1 MVLGQ
6 IIKDDK
12 MVEFK
17 KRLKPHQLAKLP
29 KILAVEDSED
39 ENEDHDSKMNL
50 QESTTTTEKRK
61 RRRLKKGPENVF
73 DRAVMQHNLLSVS
86 RIYNRISFKGLGNLV
101 GLTSSAVKIMP
112 RTMIQENCLKASINQ
127 VKKLLTFM
135 NSIDPSEDNV
145 TVLSGLAPDGGL
157 YIPKQIPELPKDW
170 ETQWSKL
177 TFTEL
182 ALEIY
187 SLFIPS
193 EEISREELKEL
204 IERSYSTFRH
214 PEIAP
219 LKKLTENRYV
229 VELWHGP
236 TFAFKDVA
244 LQFLGNLFEF
254 FLNRKNQRRPSKDI
268 PAERITVVGATSGD
282 TGSAAI
288 YGLRGKKDISIF
300 ILHPKGRVS
309 PIQEAQMTTVIDENV
324 FNLAVKGTFDDC
336 QDIVK
341 SLFNDTTFNKSYRL
355 GAINSINW
363 ARILAQIVYY
373 FSTYYALRPT
383 LKPNQTL
390 QFVVPTGNFG
400 DILAGFYAH
409 KLGLPIGL
417 NGQTPGL
424 VIATNSNDIL
434 TRFWE
439 TGRYEKQASTEEEE
453 IETTVQTAPVVGSSD
468 GKQASD
474 PKHGLVKETL
484 SPAMDI
490 LVSSNFER
498 LLFYLAHDTLTESTD
513 SEEERIK
520 TSQAKVQ
527 EWMIKLK
534 TTGRFK
540 VPNSTLQAARAI
552 FGAGRVDDEQTKQT
566 ILRYFNGSQE
576 VIQDAQRY
584 VVDPHTAVGLFVA
597 EKVLS
602 ENQKDEGTIVQA
614 VLSTAHPAKFS
625 EAVTQSIVQSTS
637 PSEDFNFER
646 DILPV
651 QFQGL
656 LDKPRKV
663 IDVHGID
670 IILTKDVIIQNS
682 PALDLSSHPN
692 TSV

>member
-1 MVLGQ
+1 MVKAN
-6 IIKDDK
+6 IH
-12 MVEFK
+12 
-17 KRLKPHQLAKLP
+17 R
-29 KILAVEDSED
+29 
-39 ENEDHDSKMNL
+39 
-50 QESTTTTEKRK
+50 
-61 RRRLKKGPENVF
+61 
-73 DRAVMQHNLLSVS
+73 
-86 RIYNRISFKGLGNLV
+86 V
-101 GLTSSAVKIMP
+101 GA
-112 RTMIQENCLKASINQ
+112 
-127 VKKLLTFM
+127 
-135 NSIDPSEDNV
+135 
-145 TVLSGLAPDGGL
+145 
-157 YIPKQIPELPKDW
+157 
-170 ETQWSKL
+170 
-177 TFTEL
+177 
-182 ALEIY
+182 EIY

-244 LQFLGNLFEF
+244 LQFLEPEKAFQGYPGREDHCC
-254 FLNRKNQRRPSKDI
+254 R
-268 PAERITVVGATSGD
+268 ATSGD

-390 QFVVPTGNFG
+390 QFVVPT
-400 DILAGFYAH
+400 
-409 KLGLPIGL
+409 GLPIGL

>member
-1 MVLGQ
+1 MEY
-6 IIKDDK
+6 I
-12 MVEFK
+12 
-17 KRLKPHQLAKLP
+17 
-29 KILAVEDSED
+29 
-39 ENEDHDSKMNL
+39 
-50 QESTTTTEKRK
+50 STRGGSPT
-61 RRRLKKGPENVF
+61 
-73 DRAVMQHNLLSVS
+73 LS
-86 RIYNRISFKGLGNLV
+86 FEQ
-101 GLTSSAVKIMP
+101 A
-112 RTMIQENCLKASINQ
+112 
-127 VKKLLTFM
+127 
-135 NSIDPSEDNV
+135 
-145 TVLSGLAPDGGL
+145 VLSGLAPDGGL
-157 YIPKQIPELPKDW
+157 YIPKRIPELPKDW
-170 ETQWSKL
+170 ESAWSKL

-214 PEIAP
+214 PAIAP
-219 LKKLTENRYV
+219 LKKLTPSRHV

-254 FLNRKNQRRPSKDI
+254 FLNRKNQKRPKDT

-309 PIQEAQMTTVIDENV
+309 PIQEAQMTTVLDNNV
-324 FNLAVKGTFDDC
+324 FNLAVNGTFDDC

-341 SLFNDTTFNKSYRL
+341 TLFNDTQFNSTYRL

-373 FSTYYALRPT
+373 FSSYYALRPS
-383 LKPNQTL
+383 LKPNQAL

-409 KLGLPIGL
+409 KLGLPMGISSS
-417 NGQTPGL
+417 TPGL

-439 TGRYEKQASTEEEE
+439 TGKYEKQASTDDDESSPSD
-453 IETTVQTAPVVGSSD
+453 TTVQTAPVVGSSD

-498 LLFYLAHDTLTESTD
+498 LLFYLAFDSLTESTD

-520 TSQAKVQ
+520 SSQAQVK
-527 EWMIKLK
+527 EWMDRLK
-534 TTGRFK
+534 TTGRFR
-540 VPNSTLQAARAI
+540 VPQPTLTAARSLFA
-552 FGAGRVDDEQTKQT
+552 AGRVDDEQTKQT
-566 ILRYFNGSQE
+566 ILRYFKGDE
-576 VIQDAQRY
+576 DVLEDGQRY

-597 EKVLS
+597 ENLKTGS
-602 ENQKDEGTIVQA
+602 QDGIVQA
-614 VLSTAHPAKFS
+614 VLSTAHPAKFA
-625 EAVTQSIVQSTS
+625 EAVSQSIVQQASSS
-637 PSEDFNFER
+637 PQPFDFDR
-646 DILPV
+646 DVLPV

-656 LDKPRKV
+656 LDKPRRV
-663 IDVHGID
+663 FDVKGIE
-670 IILTKDVIIQNS
+670 IQLTKDVIIS
-682 PALDLSSHPN
+682 HSDALSRQSLQEPT